1 MLPERRHWRCPDVF
15 IVNFGHILQLLLQFL
30 LFTLKMYLF
39 VSQEPYKQVLTFS

>member
-30 LFTLKMYLF
+30 LFTLKMF
-39 VSQEPYKQVLTFS
+39 VSQEPYQQVLTFS